1 MALAYGAVTYQLRH
15 DGSELRDTVAELDE
29 LCDRYDFAYYREWGL
44 VLGGWCRDDGSGIGL
59 AQQGIKNLKSDGSF
73 ARMPYWL
80 SLLAELY
87 ARDDRPAVAAA
98 TLDAALVGGQARR
111 DLWWMPEVMRM
122 RAGYDG
128 QAAAVSR
135 LRRRRRDGAGTR
147 QRRAAPALRAR
158 PRRAGRSPVDA
169 RRSPAPVTRARTTNA
184 ARTPRS

>member
-15 DGSELRDTVAELDE
+15 DVSELRDTVAELDE
-29 LCDRYDFAYYREWGL
+29 LCERYDFAYYREWGL

-135 LRRRRRDGAGTR
+135 LGAAAEMARAHGSVALLRRCEHDLAERGVRPST
-147 QRRAAPALRAR
+147 PAVLPR
-158 PRRAGRSPVDA
+158 P
-169 RRSPAPVTRARTTNA
+169 
-184 ARTPRS
+184 